1 MPVVASSAVGSVTA
15 WATIPPER
23 STPKCSFFQPRVPR
37 VPCCY
42 GGPLAFADD
51 RRSCA
56 IDDEM
61 HRALG
66 RNAIE
71 CQIEMLTPM
80 RERRVIRGLEV
91 GAHQGQHGPQEAL
104 GLAQRPPEDQPQ
116 HQRGQDGHVRELP
129 RSTRSTRRRRS
140 PRIHRLG
147 GEPQGHVA
155 PPDER
160 LLIFR
165 PIPTVIFGLVL
176 RMNLRL
182 HPEIVGQERR
192 PGQLIG
198 DHDPRRVRAILHQR
212 RADRAGVRGEAPT

>member
-1 MPVVASSAVGSVTA
+1 
-15 WATIPPER
+15 
-23 STPKCSFFQPRVPR
+23 
-37 VPCCY
+37 
-42 GGPLAFADD
+42 
-51 RRSCA
+51 
-56 IDDEM
+56 M

-71 CQIEMLTPM
+71 CQIEMLTPT
-80 RERRVIRGLEV
+80 RERRVIRCLEV
-91 GAHQGQHGPQEAL
+91 GAHQGQYGPQEAL
-104 GLAQRPPEDQPQ
+104 GLAQRQPEDQPQ
-116 HQRGQDGHVRELP
+116 HQRGHDGHVRELP
-129 RSTRSTRRRRS
+129 RSTRSTRRCRS

-165 PIPTVIFGLVL
+165 PIPNVIFGLVL

-212 RADRAGVRGEAPT
+212 RAAPPPLRARGDAPERLPGVHVLESGTIDPFTDESTHLRSVRLAVPLRLFFVILGIVLR